1 MKLPWLNYHHLL
13 YFRTIV
19 REGGVNKAADALG
32 LSQSTL
38 SAQLK
43 DLENSLG
50 TPLFNREGR
59 KLVLTEAGQTAL
71 EYAED
76 IFDMGDELRSWFAS
90 HHTPD
95 LKTVR
100 IGTMSPLS
108 KVLQFEILRPL
119 AMAGETKVQVIQNE
133 FPELIDKLKKHQLDL
148 VLSNLPLSEIDTDL
162 LDAHLLGE
170 MPVYLVGRRPFKIP
184 DLKFPKWLEGIPVF
198 LPSSKTSARMDFDA
212 AMIRA
217 GVRPKVQAEVDDTG
231 LLRRLSLSG
240 AGFALVPE
248 IGVQFELAQR
258 KLLRIEK
265 IPKVK
270 ERFYAITTHRKK
282 LPPQVNEIIEI
293 AKAALLSANVKMR
306 QRKG

>member
-13 YFRTIV
+13 YFRTIA
-19 REGGVNKAADALG
+19 REGGVNRAAEALG

-43 DLENSLG
+43 DLETSLG
-50 TPLFNREGR
+50 TPLFHREGR
-59 KLVLTEAGQTAL
+59 RLVLTEAGQTAL

-90 HHTPD
+90 QHHPD

-100 IGTMSPLS
+100 IGTTGPLS

-119 AMAGETKVQVIQNE
+119 AMAGETKAQVIQNDYS
-133 FPELIDKLKKHQLDL
+133 ELIDKLKKHQLDI
-148 VLSNLPLSEIDTDL
+148 VLSNLPLSEMDTDL

-170 MPVYLVGRRPFKIP
+170 MPVYLVGRPPFKIP

-198 LPSSKTSARMDFDA
+198 LPSSRTSARMDFDA
-212 AMIRA
+212 LMTRA
-217 GVRPKVQAEVDDTG
+217 GIKPQVQAEVDDTG
-231 LLRRLSLSG
+231 LLRMLSLSG
-240 AGFALVPE
+240 AGLALVPE
-248 IGVQFELAQR
+248 IGVQFELSQR

-265 IPKVK
+265 VPKVK

-282 LPPQVNEIIEI
+282 LPPQVNEIIET
-293 AKAALLSANVKMR
+293 AKQALLTANEKMR
-306 QRKG
+306 ERKV